1 MSSNYISKLTPDQ
14 VCVICHSPI
23 EFHCVK
29 IAESEY
35 DFWYYCTN
43 SNCNNYH
50 GETTPYNIE
59 TPNWIDKAT

>member
-35 DFWYYCTN
+35 NFW
-43 SNCNNYH
+43 NNYH